1 MNIED
6 ADPVVQNFQNNLDRR
21 RMIKKFHRQRKLME
35 SVGSGKILE
44 WNAFYAMI
52 DIYMQILLHF
62 NEDFDDDLLK
72 DAMELLN
79 I

>member
-1 MNIED
+1 
-6 ADPVVQNFQNNLDRR
+6 
-21 RMIKKFHRQRKLME
+21 ME
-35 SVGSGKILE
+35 YVGEGKILE
-44 WNAFYAMI
+44 WNAFYAMT
-52 DIYMQILLHF
+52 DMYMQILLHF